1 VNREPSRDAAH
12 RAAQGDEGQSS
23 RLWGVVLALTVLA
36 VIAATAA
43 GIGPIWSG
51 RHADSPEAVPDQ
63 SRTAAPQV
71 RDDQD
76 PIVVA
81 ISVDGLNPDALERLG
96 REATPTFH
104 RLIDEGAATLNART
118 AFEAT
123 ITLPNHAGML
133 TGRTVAGPQGH
144 DVTMNV
150 DPGGTLA
157 DRHGSYVA
165 GMFDVAHNHGL
176 STALLAQKEKF
187 AFFTRSWDDGHGAD
201 DDDGGDDGRD
211 KVDIEL
217 VADDAPVVKRL
228 QEVLI
233 GDEADLVFVH
243 LRAPDKAGHRHG
255 WLGAEY
261 LAAVRSVDH
270 DLGQIVDVIDASPDM
285 IDRVTIVLTADHG
298 GPEGSTAHDNPLLAA
313 NYRIP
318 FIVWGRGVVGGA
330 DLYALNPG
338 RQDPGETRPDYSGR
352 QPIRNLDI
360 ESTALGLLGLPA
372 IEGTDS
378 ASWPVLALR

>member
-1 VNREPSRDAAH
+1 MKRQLSRDAAH
-12 RAAQGDEGQSS
+12 RAAQGGEGQSS
-23 RLWGVVLALTVLA
+23 RIWVVVLALTVLA
-36 VIAATAA
+36 MIAAAAA
-43 GIGPIWSG
+43 GIGPFWSG
-51 RHADSPEAVPDQ
+51 RHADSPKAVPEP
-63 SRTAAPQV
+63 SGTSSPQV
-71 RDDQD
+71 RDDQG

-81 ISVDGLNPDALERLG
+81 ISVDGLNPDALERFG

-123 ITLPNHAGML
+123 ITLPNHTGML

-165 GMFDVAHNHGL
+165 GMFDVAHDHGR

-187 AFFTRSWDDGHGAD
+187 AFFTRSWDDGHGAAD
-201 DDDGGDDGRD
+201 HDGGDDGRG
-211 KVDIEL
+211 KVDVEL
-217 VADDAPVVKRL
+217 VAEDAAVVKRL

-233 GDEADLVFVH
+233 GDEAELVFVH
-243 LRAPDKAGHRHG
+243 LRASDKAGHRHG

-270 DLGQIVDVIDASPDM
+270 DLGQIVDLIEASPDLT
-285 IDRVTIVLTADHG
+285 DRVTIVLTADHG
-298 GPEGSTAHDNPLLAA
+298 GPEGSTSHDNPLLAA

-318 FIVWGRGVVGGA
+318 FIVWGNGVAAGT

-338 RQDPGETRPDYSGR
+338 RQDPGESRPDYSGR
-352 QPIRNLDI
+352 QPIRNLDL

-372 IEGTDS
+372 LEGTPS
-378 ASWPVLALR
+378 ASWPALALR